1 MRSCLWIPVK
11 QNSLNAESEDSTKKC
26 TVISGL
32 NSQRGIFIDCQSCRF
47 LLAKQNIS
55 TFPRKSWPVL
65 IWFMLAVW
73 GKSLGLSA
81 VSSDTDEKC
90 LVERI
95 SISRQTQGDSSF
107 TRCSLSNIELQTGA
121 LNVSSAL
128 SSALAT
134 SKTFLSPH
142 LPARRT
148 QLPVGRAELHSQ
160 KQMETDSKAEVRP
173 WSDQP

>member
-1 MRSCLWIPVK
+1 M
-11 QNSLNAESEDSTKKC
+11 LNLKTLQKKC

-32 NSQRGIFIDCQSCRF
+32 NSQRGIFIDCQSCRS

-81 VSSDTDEKC
+81 VSSDTDKKC

-134 SKTFLSPH
+134 SNLSVPPPPRQTH
-142 LPARRT
+142 TTARR
-148 QLPVGRAELHSQ
+148 PCRASL
-160 KQMETDSKAEVRP
+160 SKTNGNR
-173 WSDQP
+173 Q